1 MKVVEDNSQD
11 IEDGENIFEMTVVK
25 VIENSFTY
33 NIHIKN
39 CDNENNLSLQMEV
52 DKNIEKVK
60 VGQKIRVNVEKNYVF
75 DF

>member
-1 MKVVEDNSQD
+1 MNNKVEYVSDEEMKD
-11 IEDGENIFEMTVVK
+11 IENV
-25 VIENSFTY
+25 
-33 NIHIKN
+33 
-39 CDNENNLSLQMEV
+39 EV